1 MLDTNTTIANNGC
14 LQISPKADMSVE
26 TSDYGLYASTN
37 ANNNVNGTELFAIE
51 DYKNQDHLQ
60 KKQPVDEAV
69 GTNIGLP
76 LGNNMAEVAPSNF
89 PTECARGDMAK
100 KNQKTSSY
108 ILSDIETASTNNN
121 CFQLLPHPLN
131 LANANAYGNGIEQL
145 SLRGYTNEYQ
155 PHKHE
160 PIHEPIGTNNG
171 LSIGNNKPKVALRM
185 RHIRKKLARV
195 KEPTAK
201 KTKKERGQSN
211 LKRPPNAFFMFMV
224 VCAFIQPLILDTI
237 ATRSCHGIQMCESDS
252 DSEPL
257 NKQTAP
263 KSNKA
268 SIECHVICIKAL
280 RFAKIIQDKKSIPKI
295 KERDIG
301 KISAR
306 IKKRVD
312 GSVSG
317 GWKMKRI
324 RLTSIKLLMRGRGTL
339 RVIVLRNRKR
349 AFGYKRYALLNSFS
363 KHVFQTPLAALDR
376 DRRLGENRMSYRVE
390 LNTIKDNLLLFVF
403 QTLWKSLNFAFVY
416 ADFYYDNGLK
426 TFFPLSIRP
435 LYLTGAPSK
444 DISIMEMIKWKRKH
458 IMFHMKGRNKGKERV
473 LKADA

>member
-171 LSIGNNKPKVALRM
+171 LSIGNNKPKVAL
-185 RHIRKKLARV
+185 
-195 KEPTAK
+195 PTDVDIIDPYSLQA
-201 KTKKERGQSN
+201 
-211 LKRPPNAFFMFMV
+211 
-224 VCAFIQPLILDTI
+224 CDIL
-237 ATRSCHGIQMCESDS
+237 GM
-252 DSEPL
+252 
-257 NKQTAP
+257 
-263 KSNKA
+263 
-268 SIECHVICIKAL
+268 
-280 RFAKIIQDKKSIPKI
+280 
-295 KERDIG
+295 
-301 KISAR
+301 
-306 IKKRVD
+306 
-312 GSVSG
+312 
-317 GWKMKRI
+317 
-324 RLTSIKLLMRGRGTL
+324 
-339 RVIVLRNRKR
+339 
-349 AFGYKRYALLNSFS
+349 
-363 KHVFQTPLAALDR
+363 
-376 DRRLGENRMSYRVE
+376 
-390 LNTIKDNLLLFVF
+390 
-403 QTLWKSLNFAFVY
+403 
-416 ADFYYDNGLK
+416 
-426 TFFPLSIRP
+426 
-435 LYLTGAPSK
+435 
-444 DISIMEMIKWKRKH
+444 
-458 IMFHMKGRNKGKERV
+458 
-473 LKADA
+473 